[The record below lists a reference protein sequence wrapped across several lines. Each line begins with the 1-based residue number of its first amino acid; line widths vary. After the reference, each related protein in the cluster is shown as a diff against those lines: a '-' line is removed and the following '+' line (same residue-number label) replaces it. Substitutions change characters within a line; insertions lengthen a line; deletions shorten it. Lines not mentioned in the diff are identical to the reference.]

1 MAAIGWY
8 GPLIDLSKASSHI
21 GEYVQLLV
29 FIHRS
34 TPIQVSLSL
43 SLSLSLKHCYLLN
56 YCIYKMA
63 KRGGEV
69 IRTDIQVGDDTRRF
83 FSVSI
88 WQKQIGSMVFAGD
101 IVLLQN
107 VKITKFRDFV
117 EARTIQCSSLQCL
130 VHPSESL
137 VSKGVEGIIG
147 ECRVGVRTKEKLRKV
162 IEWVQQTGSTLCN
175 VQLHKNQP
183 MRQQSINWKVH
194 EERGFQD
201 FLSLLEVSHLTD
213 SCKATFYASIGE
225 IFLKHLH
232 ESEEERMF
240 ISRRLWTTGENNL
253 TEDLICSGCQLCG
266 SPLNSELGST
276 TFDQSTIPLYCPK
289 STSHL
294 HLITSIYRPFM
305 LYVWDDSK
313 YIPLLV
319 KNKAAELLFGNI
331 KAERV
336 YSCYRKRNH
345 DQTPNPN
352 NVQNTDH
359 SDARATTTQL
369 NAAESEVNCLHPPRE
384 GKSLGQKGKQKSAGP
399 NLYLIWLV
407 LLRVLM
413 QQGKNSPLKFKVTVN
428 VGRDWENGR
437 FEMVSV
443 SIPCF
448 GMMASSV

>member
-21 GEYVQLLV
+21 GDYVQLLV

-34 TPIQVSLSL
+34 TPIQ
-43 SLSLSLKHCYLLN
+43 
-56 YCIYKMA
+56 YKMA
-63 KRGGEV
+63 KGGGEV

-107 VKITKFRDFV
+107 VKITKFGDFV
-117 EARTIQCSSLQCL
+117 EARTIQCSSLLCL

-175 VQLHKNQP
+175 VQLHRHQP

-194 EERGFQD
+194 EERGSQD
-201 FLSLLEVSHLTD
+201 FFSLLEVSHLTD

-319 KNKAAELLFGNI
+319 TNKAAELLFGNI

-336 YSCYRKRNH
+336 YSCYKERNH

-384 GKSLGQKGKQKSAGP
+384 GKSLGRKGKQKSAAP

-407 LLRVLM
+407 LLKVLM

-428 VGRDWENGR
+428 VGRDWESGR

-443 SIPCF
+443 SILCF
-448 GMMASSV
+448 GMMASLV

>member
-21 GEYVQLLV
+21 GDYVQLLV

-34 TPIQVSLSL
+34 TPIQ
-43 SLSLSLKHCYLLN
+43 
-56 YCIYKMA
+56 YKMA
-63 KRGGEV
+63 KGGGEV

-107 VKITKFRDFV
+107 VKITKFGDFV
-117 EARTIQCSSLQCL
+117 EARTIQCSSLLCL

-175 VQLHKNQP
+175 VQLHRHQP

-194 EERGFQD
+194 EERGSQD
-201 FLSLLEVSHLTD
+201 FFSLLEVSHLTD

-266 SPLNSELGST
+266 SPLNSELGHGEDSVLLST
-276 TFDQSTIPLYCPK
+276 
-289 STSHL
+289 
-294 HLITSIYRPFM
+294 

-319 KNKAAELLFGNI
+319 TNKAAELLFGNI

-336 YSCYRKRNH
+336 YSCYKERNH

-352 NVQNTDH
+352 NVQNKDH

-384 GKSLGQKGKQKSAGP
+384 GKSLGRKGKQKSAAP

-407 LLRVLM
+407 LLKVLM

-428 VGRDWENGR
+428 VGRDWESGR

-448 GMMASSV
+448 GMMASLV

>member
-21 GEYVQLLV
+21 GDYVQLLV

-34 TPIQVSLSL
+34 TPIQ
-43 SLSLSLKHCYLLN
+43 
-56 YCIYKMA
+56 YKMA

-107 VKITKFRDFV
+107 VKITKFGDFV
-117 EARTIQCSSLQCL
+117 EARTIQCSSLLCL

-162 IEWVQQTGSTLCN
+162 IEWVQQTGSILCN
-175 VQLHKNQP
+175 VQLHRHQP

-194 EERGFQD
+194 EERGSQD
-201 FLSLLEVSHLTD
+201 FFSLLEVSHLTD

-266 SPLNSELGST
+266 SPLNSELG
-276 TFDQSTIPLYCPK
+276 
-289 STSHL
+289 HGE
-294 HLITSIYRPFM
+294 
-305 LYVWDDSK
+305 DS
-313 YIPLLV
+313 
-319 KNKAAELLFGNI
+319 
-331 KAERV
+331 
-336 YSCYRKRNH
+336 
-345 DQTPNPN
+345 
-352 NVQNTDH
+352 
-359 SDARATTTQL
+359 
-369 NAAESEVNCLHPPRE
+369 
-384 GKSLGQKGKQKSAGP
+384 
-399 NLYLIWLV
+399 V
-407 LLRVLM
+407 LL
-413 QQGKNSPLKFKVTVN
+413 STV
-428 VGRDWENGR
+428 
-437 FEMVSV
+437 S
-443 SIPCF
+443 
-448 GMMASSV
+448 